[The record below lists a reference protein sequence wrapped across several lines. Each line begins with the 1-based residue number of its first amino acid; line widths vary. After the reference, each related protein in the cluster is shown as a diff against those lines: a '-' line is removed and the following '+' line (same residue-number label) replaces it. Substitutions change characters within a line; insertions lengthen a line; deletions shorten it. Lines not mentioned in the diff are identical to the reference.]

1 MSTVWQRFTAL
12 PGHKR
17 VLVGVA
23 GMVLSSLG
31 LYFSDELQKQD
42 PQHKSP
48 LTVCNIRN
56 HSCVVNRRA

>member
-31 LYFSDELQKQD
+31 LYFSDKLQKQD
-42 PQHKSP
+42 PPHKIAADS
-48 LTVCNIRN
+48 LQ
-56 HSCVVNRRA
+56 SLVNRRA